1 MVVFKDVHH
10 LRRVC
15 KNLTNNNTD
24 KRLQDFFFQRT
35 YRLWYNDSTQYV
47 YYLLSAVTIGVSV
60 VVGFHELDGNPDVTG
75 RSRHARLQLPD
86 RLMLHA
92 HAIPYYNHSLRNF
105 AMRFTASL
113 VDNEH
118 DYSKETT
125 HGKAVIALIVHY
137 LHTQTLNAAYRP
149 NRAKHYGRYPLV
161 FSAPKYFVDCPEY
174 DSTLH
179 KNVENR
185 YKVGSNEHR

>member
-1 MVVFKDVHH
+1 MAIFKDVHH
-10 LRRVC
+10 LRQIC
-15 KNLTNNNTD
+15 KNVTNCNTD

-35 YRLWYNDSTQYV
+35 YRLWFNDSTQYV
-47 YYLLSAVTIGVSV
+47 YYWLSAVTVGVAV

-75 RSRHARLQLPD
+75 RARHLRLQIPD

-125 HGKAVIALIVHY
+125 Y
-137 LHTQTLNAAYRP
+137 DYRP
-149 NRAKHYGRYPLV
+149 NREKHYGRYPFV
-161 FSAPKYFVDCPEY
+161 WSALKYFDGCPEY
-174 DSTLH
+174 ERTLH
-179 KNVENR
+179 KNVEAT
-185 YKVGSNEHR
+185 YKEIGYYGKTNV